1 MLFCKTGEYHNNKL
15 FLFKLTLSN
24 ISYTGALN
32 GHIVFKM
39 DPKLKLNVKIG
50 KKIQKNSS
58 VGWSVFMN

>member
-32 GHIVFKM
+32 GHIVFKISG
-39 DPKLKLNVKIG
+39 PEIKVKC
-50 KKIQKNSS
+50 KN
-58 VGWSVFMN
+58 W